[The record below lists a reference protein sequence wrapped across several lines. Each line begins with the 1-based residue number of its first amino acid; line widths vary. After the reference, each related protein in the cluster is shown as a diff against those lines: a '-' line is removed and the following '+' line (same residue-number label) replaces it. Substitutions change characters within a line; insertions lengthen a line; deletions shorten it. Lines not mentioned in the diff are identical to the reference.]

1 MNRLL
6 GLVLLLSAGLT
17 AQSLQS
23 TLLALKDSQA
33 PRKTLS
39 DQLVDEMMAL
49 AKADRSPAR
58 TTVQRFAEDLTSV
71 LLGKDVT
78 AIRAAALEKAIVDLM
93 SGKGSTWLP
102 ASKLYDTLAGF
113 RISDRTIQRIVD
125 RFRDIG
131 QEIRGPD
138 DLGRQPRPFK

>member
-1 MNRLL
+1 MHRLVGCLLLL
-6 GLVLLLSAGLT
+6 GASLA
-17 AQSLQS
+17 AESLQS

-49 AKADRSPAR
+49 AKADRSPVR

-78 AIRAAALEKAIVDLM
+78 AVRAAALEKAIVAVM
-93 SGKGSTWLP
+93 SGKGSTALP
-102 ASKLYDTLAGF
+102 ANKLYETLAGF
-113 RISDRTIQRIVD
+113 RINDRTIQRIVD

-138 DLGRQPRPFK
+138 DLGLQPRQFK

>member
-1 MNRLL
+1 MHRLFAC
-6 GLVLLLSAGLT
+6 LVLLAASLA
-17 AQSLQS
+17 AQSIQS

-49 AKADRSPAR
+49 AKADRSAAR

-78 AIRAAALEKAIVDLM
+78 TVRAAALEKAIVDVM
-93 SGKGSTWLP
+93 SGKGSTALP
-102 ASKLYDTLAGF
+102 ANKLYETLAGF

-138 DLGRQPRPFK
+138 DLGIQPKFK